1 MYSVFETTFP
11 EELYL
16 LHPKVTVII
25 PVPWAEVKDEEKILL
40 SKILSAVKQSLDSV
54 VIIQQPKLDLSVFS
68 EKPQR
73 VLCFSPAEGL
83 PKFEALPAHGASVI
97 ISLQLAE
104 LLLNDEAKKKLWA
117 GLRVMFS

>member
-1 MYSVFETTFP
+1 MYSIFETTFP

-16 LHPKVTVII
+16 LHPKVTVIV
-25 PVPWAEVKDEEKILL
+25 PVPWAEVREEEKLLL

-54 VIIQQPKLDLSVFS
+54 VIIQQPKLDLTVFY

-83 PKFEALPAHGASVI
+83 PKFEALPAQGTSVI
-97 ISLQLAE
+97 ISFPLAE
-104 LLLNDEAKKKLWA
+104 LLTNDDAKKKLWA
-117 GLRVMFS
+117 GLRVMFG

>member
-1 MYSVFETTFP
+1 
-11 EELYL
+11 
-16 LHPKVTVII
+16 
-25 PVPWAEVKDEEKILL
+25 VPWAEVKDEEKILL